1 MAIFHEKYYVPLFL
15 INTKSKVQRSWE
27 TKWRSYNQ
35 SVTELKF
42 EPGWP
47 DSKVHILF
55 TKLLYQTTF
64 STWQPSQWMWT
75 TLSDLLSHIPGSL
88 NNTSLAT
95 ILSFLHHSPHSS
107 LNVFSFIYISL
118 KVRLPEMNKI
128 IQMCSDSVW
137 GKMVTVT
144 TPFLYSL
151 FLFIL
156 PGGFQKVLIKKIYFK
171 QKKSPFIKLMPT
183 ADSNK

>member
-1 MAIFHEKYYVPLFL
+1 MA
-15 INTKSKVQRSWE
+15 
-27 TKWRSYNQ
+27 
-35 SVTELKF
+35 ELKF

-64 STWQPSQWMWT
+64 STWQPSQCMWT

-95 ILSFLHHSPHSS
+95 VLSFLHHFPHSS
-107 LNVFSFIYISL
+107 LNVFSYIYISL

-128 IQMCSDSVW
+128 IQMCLLQ
-137 GKMVTVT
+137 GKMVTIT
-144 TPFLYSL
+144 TLFLYSL

-156 PGGFQKVLIKKIYFK
+156 PGGFQKVLPKNIYFK
-171 QKKSPFIKLMPT
+171 QKKCPFIKLMPT
-183 ADSNK
+183 ADSNRN